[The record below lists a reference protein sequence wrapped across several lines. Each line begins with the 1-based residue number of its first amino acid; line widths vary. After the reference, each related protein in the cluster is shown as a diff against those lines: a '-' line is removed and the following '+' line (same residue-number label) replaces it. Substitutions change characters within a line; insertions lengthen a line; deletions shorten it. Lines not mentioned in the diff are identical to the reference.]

1 LQTKHNPSLGQ
12 RHTKAAFGRFYFWFL
27 AQRHNYLMPKD
38 NELEQ
43 AVQDLIIDICEV
55 MYARGYRT
63 VPVGAIMRLIG
74 VNAENASLHDQELFQ
89 LDEEF
94 AQLID
99 HKPPR
104 RVRPVTVPSGVTLH

>member
-1 LQTKHNPSLGQ
+1 
-12 RHTKAAFGRFYFWFL
+12 
-27 AQRHNYLMPKD
+27 MPKD

-55 MYARGYRT
+55 MYARGYRS

-99 HKPPR
+99 HKQPR
-104 RVRPVTVPSGVTLH
+104 RARRVTVPSGVTLH